1 MLYFFASTLA
11 DLQTKQ
17 LWETAYLENNN
28 EKKPTMT
35 YIVDLI

>member
-1 MLYFFASTLA
+1 MLFFFASTLA

-17 LWETAYLENNN
+17 LWETADSKNII

-35 YIVDLI
+35 DIVDLI